1 MIVVGDNNVIADIT
15 DIDLNTNDE
24 KEEVGGEASASI
36 NDHAACRKPCK
47 RKRGPP
53 TLSQGLEPCARKRP
67 WTSAVPAPAATE
79 EETVDYFDGLPD
91 DLVVSV
97 LSELSS
103 SADRPSDLISALLTY
118 DY

>member
-1 MIVVGDNNVIADIT
+1 M
-15 DIDLNTNDE
+15 NTR
-24 KEEVGGEASASI
+24 KASQCLRPPTQI